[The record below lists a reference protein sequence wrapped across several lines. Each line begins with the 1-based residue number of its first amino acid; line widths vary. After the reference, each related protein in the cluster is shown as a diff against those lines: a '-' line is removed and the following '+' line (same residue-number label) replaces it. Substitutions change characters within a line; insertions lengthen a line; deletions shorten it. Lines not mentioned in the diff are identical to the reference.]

1 MGFDLLSVSKKVW
14 DAMPPEKQ
22 AAFQAAADKAIAWST
37 QEHLKREAAL
47 VDFFK
52 GKGLEV
58 YTPNLNAFRDF
69 AQKKYLASDLAK
81 SWPPG
86 MLDKIN
92 AM

>member
-1 MGFDLLSVSKKVW
+1 
-14 DAMPPEKQ
+14 
-22 AAFQAAADKAIAWST
+22 
-37 QEHLKREAAL
+37 

-52 GKGLEV
+52 KQGLEV
-58 YTPNLNAFRDF
+58 YAPDVKAFREF

-81 SWPPG
+81 GWQPG